1 MKTLKNKTMNKN
13 NWQVK
18 YLKDLCIGT
27 GEYGLNSPAVPLSPK
42 LPLYLRITDITDT
55 GNYFEK
61 NRASVVYY
69 KTEKLLHDNDF
80 LFARTGATVGKTYLY
95 KDIYKKVAF
104 AGYLIRFT
112 PDIQKINPY
121 FLALY
126 CQTNN
131 YWNWVSMRSGQQGIS
146 AKEYGKLPI
155 PYPPIKE
162 QQKIVGVLESWDKA
176 INLTK
181 RLIEQKELQK
191 KYLMQQLLTG
201 RPRLKGFNTKWKK
214 SKLKQLCA
222 INKGQQLNAD
232 TLTSTGLYPCLNGG
246 IVPSGYTD
254 KWNREGNTISISE
267 GGNSCGYVNF
277 NISRFWAGGH
287 CYTLSDVKINNL
299 FLYCALKA
307 KENIIMKLR
316 VGSGLPN
323 IQRQSLENLI
333 LSVPSVKEQ
342 KTIAEVLSSADKE
355 IDLLKQK
362 LTKLEEQKKGLMQ
375 VLLTGKIRLVK

>member
-1 MKTLKNKTMNKN
+1 MKYRHKQPIGWKIY
-13 NWQVK
+13 
-18 YLKDLCIGT
+18 YLSELTKPI
-27 GEYGLNSPAVPLSPK
+27 K
-42 LPLYLRITDITDT
+42 QI
-55 GNYFEK
+55 
-61 NRASVVYY
+61 
-69 KTEKLLHDNDF
+69 
-80 LFARTGATVGKTYLY
+80 VGK
-95 KDIYKKVAF
+95 KSI
-104 AGYLIRFT
+104 I
-112 PDIQKINPY
+112 
-121 FLALY
+121 AL
-126 CQTNN
+126 
-131 YWNWVSMRSGQQGIS
+131 SIS
-146 AKEYGKLPI
+146 AKIGFVPQIEKFGRDISGKQYNNYILLRYGEFAYNKGNSYSYPQGCVYRLENYREAAVPNVFECFSCNKLFVLPTFLKQYFEGNFHGKQLFRLI
-155 PYPPIKE
+155 NSGVRNNGLLNLTTNDFYNLKLFLPPIEE
-162 QQKIVGVLESWDKA
+162 QKKIVEVLESWDKA

-181 RLIEQKELQK
+181 RLIAQKELQK

-201 RPRLKGFNTKWKK
+201 RTRLKGFNTKWKK

-246 IVPSGYTD
+246 IIPSGYTD

-287 CYTLSDVKINNL
+287 CYTLSYVKINNL

-307 KENIIMKLR
+307 KENLIMKLR

-323 IQRQSLENLI
+323 IQRQSLEDLI

-342 KTIAEVLSSADKE
+342 KAIAEVLSSADKE

-375 VLLTGKIRLVK
+375 VLLTGKIRLK

>member
-1 MKTLKNKTMNKN
+1 MKTLKNKSMNKN

-61 NRASVVYY
+61 NRASVVYN

-131 YWNWVSMRSGQQGIS
+131 YWNWVRICSMRSGQW
-146 AKEYGKLPI
+146 Y
-155 PYPPIKE
+155 
-162 QQKIVGVLESWDKA
+162 
-176 INLTK
+176 
-181 RLIEQKELQK
+181 
-191 KYLMQQLLTG
+191 
-201 RPRLKGFNTKWKK
+201 
-214 SKLKQLCA
+214 
-222 INKGQQLNAD
+222 
-232 TLTSTGLYPCLNGG
+232 
-246 IVPSGYTD
+246 
-254 KWNREGNTISISE
+254 
-267 GGNSCGYVNF
+267 
-277 NISRFWAGGH
+277 RF
-287 CYTLSDVKINNL
+287 
-299 FLYCALKA
+299 
-307 KENIIMKLR
+307 
-316 VGSGLPN
+316 
-323 IQRQSLENLI
+323 
-333 LSVPSVKEQ
+333 
-342 KTIAEVLSSADKE
+342 
-355 IDLLKQK
+355 
-362 LTKLEEQKKGLMQ
+362 
-375 VLLTGKIRLVK
+375 